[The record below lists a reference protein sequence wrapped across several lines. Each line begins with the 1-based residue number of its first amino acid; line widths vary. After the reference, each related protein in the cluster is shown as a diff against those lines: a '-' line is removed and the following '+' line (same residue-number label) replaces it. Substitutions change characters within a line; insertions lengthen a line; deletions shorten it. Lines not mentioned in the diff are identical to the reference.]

1 MIEVF
6 PDHTLTYRLDFDNAR
21 LPTDVSYRI
30 SVVFGLKRSSE
41 VMAAINFILYK
52 VSFIQL
58 TIMLKRLLILKS
70 F

>member
-6 PDHTLTYRLDFDNAR
+6 PDHTLTYSLDFDNAL

-30 SVVFGLKRSSE
+30 SAVFGLKRSSE

-58 TIMLKRLLILKS
+58 TIMLA
-70 F
+70 